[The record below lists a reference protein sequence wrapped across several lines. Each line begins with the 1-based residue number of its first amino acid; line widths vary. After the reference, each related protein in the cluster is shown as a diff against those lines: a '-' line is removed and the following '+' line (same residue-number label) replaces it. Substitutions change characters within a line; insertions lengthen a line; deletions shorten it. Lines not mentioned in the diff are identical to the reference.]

1 MSRRIATWD
10 RSLLPA
16 ADFEFVVL
24 ADTHYMVDPG
34 DGPVEFSSRRLQT
47 ERAASAWE
55 QVASLECP
63 HVFHLGDLVQEF
75 PGTGDFSRAMTSA
88 IEQFSRHDIS
98 PHVVAG
104 NHDVGD
110 KPDPTMPTRPVTAG
124 SLEDFH
130 RVLGPSWYSLDLGPL
145 HVVVLNSQIM
155 NTDLPEADVQRRW
168 AEQDL
173 ADHSGR
179 RLVVMLHLP
188 PYLDVPGEPGLGHYD
203 NIAEPDRSWLTGLL
217 STHEVELLLAAHV
230 HFRFFDRVGLTR
242 FLVLGSTS
250 FTRPGF
256 CHLFNSAPPPDHGRD
271 DAPKLGFL
279 LARVRDEGID
289 LHWLRT
295 DGRTLDDRP
304 PDSHWHTL
312 VTRTS
317 ATLPASPLGL
327 TLAHPLSTRTE
338 IPRAWPSAIR
348 QRVRND
354 YPTLACLELGAR
366 AVRVPATDLDDPF
379 LARRLE
385 ILRNERVDIIATALW
400 DETLAA
406 GELVGRH
413 EGMADTWEWQ
423 LPGIDRP
430 TVPQLDVLRQLQ
442 DAGVSQSLSAVV
454 PGEQVP
460 GKQHPRT
467 RTGFRIEDL
476 EELDRT
482 LAGAG
487 VGLDR
492 VACRLPPGWS
502 PVDGPGGI
510 RRVDDLE
517 AIRGVDWQLELDGQD
532 DLESAKWAVM
542 SLMATVGVDNSRLF
556 VGPLVDMDRTMDV
569 CNGLLDSL
577 CNPRPVFHALGCL
590 NTVLSAERVTHL
602 EWSESESVI
611 VGESDTMMLVVPRT
625 PPDGDGL
632 PVVVEAWTQ
641 KTGRF
646 RLYDL
651 LEGLVTESS
660 REDLVG
666 CLGAR
671 WSRPVL
677 LVG

>member
-1 MSRRIATWD
+1 
-10 RSLLPA
+10 LPA

-24 ADTHYMVDPG
+24 ADTHYMIDPG

-88 IEQFSRHDIS
+88 IEQFSQLGLS
-98 PHVVAG
+98 PHFVAG

-110 KPDPTMPTRPVTAG
+110 KPDPTMPTRPVTAE
-124 SLEDFH
+124 SLDDFH
-130 RVLGPSWYSLDLGPL
+130 RILGPSWYSLDLGPL

-155 NTDLPEADVQRRW
+155 NTDLPEADAQRRW

-217 STHEVELLLAAHV
+217 STHEIELLLAAHV
-230 HFRFFDRVGLTR
+230 HFRFFDRIGPTR

-295 DGRTLDDRP
+295 GGRTLDDRS
-304 PDSHWHTL
+304 PDSRWHTL
-312 VTRTS
+312 VTRTP
-317 ATLPASPLGL
+317 AMLPRSPLGL

-366 AVRVPATDLDDPF
+366 AVRVPAGDLDDPF
-379 LARRLE
+379 LAGRLE

-400 DETLAA
+400 DETLAV
-406 GELVGRH
+406 GELVERH
-413 EGMADTWEWQ
+413 EATADSWEWQ
-423 LPGIDRP
+423 LPGMDLP
-430 TVPQLDVLRQLQ
+430 AAPQLDVLRQLQ

-454 PGEQVP
+454 PGEPVP

-476 EELDRT
+476 EELDRM
-482 LAGAG
+482 LAEAG

-492 VACRLPPGWS
+492 VACRLPSGWLS
-502 PVDGPGGI
+502 VDVLSGI
-510 RRVDDLE
+510 RRVDGLE
-517 AIRGVDWQLELDGQD
+517 AIRGVDWQLELDDQD

-542 SLMATVGVDNSRLF
+542 SLMATAGVDNSRLF

-590 NTVLSAERVTHL
+590 NTVLSAEQVTRL

-625 PPDGDGL
+625 PSDGDGL
-632 PVVVEAWTQ
+632 PVGIEAWTQ

-651 LEGLVTESS
+651 LEGLVTESG

-666 CLGAR
+666 CLGSG